1 MVETDSATVSE
12 NGPETATWT
21 RFLPEAFGIR
31 ENVQNSPF
39 RWCVREVRYFLVVFK
54 SFCCYRIIIFENHYI
69 MNLTISVFC
78 LVSLFSKKKKRV
90 LCGELQLAQQWDC
103 K

>member
-12 NGPETATWT
+12 NAPETATWT

-39 RWCVREVRYFLVVFK
+39 RWCVREVRYFKICL
-54 SFCCYRIIIFENHYI
+54 SFRSSYF
-69 MNLTISVFC
+69 
-78 LVSLFSKKKKRV
+78 
-90 LCGELQLAQQWDC
+90 
-103 K
+103 